1 MRYHVLATM
10 AVATLLLVGAL
21 GQDSGKSE
29 STDQRQQQSTDTG
42 AMKGM
47 TGKEQMAE
55 AWKDQDAELDK
66 LIAEM
71 NSASGDNKLEA
82 IAALLTKLVEQRK
95 AMHEQIEKMLSA
107 NGQEGM
113 DMCRTMMM
121 RAGKSDDASAAHA
134 HHH

>member
-1 MRYHVLATM
+1 MRHHVLATM

-29 STDQRQQQSTDTG
+29 SADQHQQQSTDAG

-47 TGKEQMAE
+47 TGKGQMTE
-55 AWKDQDAELDK
+55 EWKDQDAELDK

-71 NSASGDNKLEA
+71 NSATADNKLGA
-82 IAALLTKLVEQRK
+82 IAAVLTKLVEQRK
-95 AMHEQIEKMLSA
+95 AMLEQIEQILSA

-113 DMCRTMMM
+113 EMCRKMMM
-121 RAGKSDDASAAHA
+121 GEGKSDDASDAQA

>member
-1 MRYHVLATM
+1 MRYHVLANI

-29 STDQRQQQSTDTG
+29 GTDQHQQQSTDTG

-47 TGKEQMAE
+47 TGKGQMTE
-55 AWKDQDAELDK
+55 EWKNQDAELDK

-71 NSASGDNKLEA
+71 NSASADNKLEA
-82 IAALLTKLVEQRK
+82 IAAVLAKLVEQRK
-95 AMHEQIEKMLSA
+95 AMHEQIEEILSA

-113 DMCRTMMM
+113 EMCRTMMM
-121 RAGKSDDASAAHA
+121 REMKSDDASDVHP